1 MNFLSGQDMHNL
13 AMKIVGDQLKGSG
26 YEFLS
31 VNSKLKKDPQFVCLK
46 DNKVFFVIIR
56 AIRFPNNPDYFDL
69 DNFKKIIEHA
79 KNFKAEIFYAGVGLG
94 NPKDLKSKPEKNQ
107 SYVINYNGLKKIES

>member
-1 MNFLSGQDMHNL
+1 MNFLSAQEMHNL
-13 AMKIVGDQLKGSG
+13 AMKIVGDQLKKSG

-46 DNKVFFVIIR
+46 DKKVFFVIIR
-56 AIRFPNNPDYFDL
+56 AVRFPNNPDYFNL

-79 KNFKAEIFYAGVGLG
+79 KGFKAKISLDQGIAELIQIFS
-94 NPKDLKSKPEKNQ
+94 KDKNKI
-107 SYVINYNGLKKIES
+107 INKY